1 MEVSLL
7 PFTSMEASMEVG
19 ENFHGSKSKKWNNLV
34 GPPRLTRRETPLLPA
49 HTTGNITIIAA
60 TDLPLLKQQHLV
72 TLWVSGPTST
82 GMLAA
87 ASWGLLKTVS
97 SDLDVASKLRIPGRC
112 KRASKPYVIEQSPL
126 RPFSWYKIACVAGES
141 GDVVGV
147 AVVIFI
153 STRHQH
159 LLHSVVTLATKPS
172 QNKYRGNSKTK
183 REYQLPG
190 VIRVEIFFFC
200 FTFYTCHTT
209 TYCSYCTCTVQ

>member
-49 HTTGNITIIAA
+49 HTTGNITSIAA

-141 GDVVGV
+141 GDVL
-147 AVVIFI
+147 A
-153 STRHQH
+153 
-159 LLHSVVTLATKPS
+159 LLLWFS
-172 QNKYRGNSKTK
+172 
-183 REYQLPG
+183 YQL
-190 VIRVEIFFFC
+190 VTNIYYIVWSHWRQNRLKTNIEEIVKQKES
-200 FTFYTCHTT
+200 T
-209 TYCSYCTCTVQ
+209 SYQV